1 MKRLFFGGIH
11 PKYNKEMSTGITTF
25 SQITPSQVVIPLQQ
39 HIGSPCT
46 PLVKVG
52 DHVVIGQKIGDGDG
66 LCVPVHASVSGKV
79 LAVEPRPH
87 TSGRDVMA
95 IVIENDFQDTE
106 IESMA
111 GNPVLQAY
119 RASQDGKGSEEGQIS
134 KMLEAFP
141 LGQMDTDEILSLIRE
156 AGIVGM
162 GGAAFPGNVK
172 ALSAMGNVD
181 TLIAN
186 ACECEPYITA
196 DDSLL
201 RTSPEQVMAGMK
213 ILCHVLQPSRL
224 VLAVEDNKKAAIEKV
239 RRLLPKYEG
248 IELAVLP
255 TRYPQGAEKQL
266 IQALTGREIP
276 PGQLPVSVNCAVFNV
291 STFAAIFRAVV
302 WKMPLTK
309 RIVTISGEAIAEPQ
323 NFIVRIGTPFHDL
336 IEAAGGLNDKT
347 ERVIS
352 GGPMMG
358 FAQKDLAVPV
368 IKATNSILCL
378 MKDKNGAAENPV
390 CIRCGKCVE
399 ACPMKLQP
407 LYLYRF
413 EKAQD
418 LEALERL
425 NLMDCI
431 ECGSCAFTCPGK
443 LPLVE
448 RFRRGKQSLREAKT
462 K

>member
-11 PKYNKEMSTGITTF
+11 PKYNKEMSTGITSFHT
-25 SQITPSQVVIPLQQ
+25 ITPKQVVIPLQQ
-39 HIGSPCT
+39 HIGAPCQ
-46 PLVKVG
+46 PLVRVG
-52 DHVVIGQKIGDGDG
+52 DQVLRGQKIGDGEG
-66 LCVPVHASVSGKV
+66 LCVPVHASVSGTV
-79 LAVEPRPH
+79 VAIEPRPH
-87 TSGRDVMA
+87 TSGRMVNA
-95 IVIENDFQDTE
+95 IVIDNDFQDTTIPANTDE
-106 IESMA
+106 
-111 GNPVLQAY
+111 
-119 RASQDGKGSEEGQIS
+119 R
-134 KMLEAFP
+134 P
-141 LGQMDTDEILSLIRE
+141 LDQLDSDEILYTIRE

-201 RTSPEQVMAGMK
+201 RTNPEQVLQGMQ
-213 ILCHVLQPSRL
+213 ILQQVLKPERM
-224 VLAVEDNKKAAIEKV
+224 VLAVEDNKAEAIAKVKA
-239 RRLLPKYEG
+239 LLKDFPQ

-266 IQALTGREIP
+266 IQSITGREVA
-276 PGQLPVSVNCAVFNV
+276 PGKLPVSVGCAVFNV
-291 STFAAIFRAVV
+291 STFAAIFRAVRLGV
-302 WKMPLTK
+302 PLTQ

-336 IEAAGGLNDKT
+336 IEVAGGLNEKT

-358 FAQKDLAVPV
+358 IAQSDLSVPV

-378 MKDKNGAAENPV
+378 LKDENGAAENPV
-390 CIRCGKCVE
+390 CLRCGKCVSV
-399 ACPMKLQP
+399 CPMRLQP
-407 LYLYRF
+407 LYMYRF
-413 EKAQD
+413 TNANRVDELQ
-418 LEALERL
+418 RL
-425 NLMDCI
+425 NILDCI

-448 RFRRGKQSLREAKT
+448 RFRKGKQMVREASAK
-462 K
+462 

>member
-25 SQITPSQVVIPLQQ
+25 HTITPRQVVIPMQQ
-39 HIGSPCT
+39 HIGAPCT

-52 DHVVIGQKIGDGDG
+52 DRVLRGQKIGDGQG
-66 LCVPVHASVSGKV
+66 LCVPVHASVSGTV
-79 LAVEPRPH
+79 IAIEPRPH
-87 TSGRDVMA
+87 TSGRLVEA
-95 IVIENDFQDTE
+95 IVIENDFLDETVE
-106 IESMA
+106 
-111 GNPVLQAY
+111 PVIPETA
-119 RASQDGKGSEEGQIS
+119 
-134 KMLEAFP
+134 
-141 LGQMDTDEILSLIRE
+141 DEIVHAIRE

-201 RTSPEQVMAGMK
+201 RTNPEQVLNGMR
-213 ILCHVLQPSRL
+213 ILGDLLHAQRV
-224 VLAVEDNKKAAIEKV
+224 VLAVEDNKKEAIAKV
-239 RRLLPKYEG
+239 SKLLENDPE
-248 IELAVLP
+248 ITLAVLP

-266 IQALTGREIP
+266 IQSITGRQVP
-276 PGQLPVSVNCAVFNV
+276 GGQLPVSVGCAVFNV
-291 STFAAIFRAVV
+291 STFAAIHRAVEQGI
-302 WKMPLTK
+302 PLTE
-309 RIVTISGEAIAEPQ
+309 RIVTISGEAIAQPQ
-323 NFIVRIGTPFHDL
+323 NFIVRIGTPFYDL
-336 IEAAGGLNDKT
+336 IEVAGGLHDKT

-358 FAQKDLAVPV
+358 FAQSDLSVPV

-378 MKDKNGAAENPV
+378 LKDENGAAENPV
-390 CIRCGKCVE
+390 CLRCGKCVGV
-399 ACPMKLQP
+399 CPMRLQP
-407 LYLYRF
+407 LYMYRF
-413 EKAQD
+413 VNAERLDELK
-418 LEALERL
+418 RL

-448 RFRRGKQSLREAKT
+448 VFRKGKRMLKEASAK
-462 K
+462 

>member
-1 MKRLFFGGIH
+1 MKSLFFGGIH
-11 PKYNKEMSTGITTF
+11 PKYNKEMSTKVTEFQTVI
-25 SQITPSQVVIPLQQ
+25 PKQVVIPLLQ
-39 HIGSPCT
+39 HIGAPCT

-52 DHVVIGQKIGDGDG
+52 DRVLRGQKIGDGQG
-66 LCVPVHASVSGKV
+66 LCVPVHASVSGTV
-79 LAVEPRPH
+79 IAIEPRPH
-87 TSGRDVMA
+87 TSGRMVEA
-95 IVIENDFQDTE
+95 VVIENDFQDETAE
-106 IESMA
+106 
-111 GNPVLQAY
+111 PVIP
-119 RASQDGKGSEEGQIS
+119 ET
-134 KMLEAFP
+134 P
-141 LGQMDTDEILSLIRE
+141 DEILHAIRE

-201 RTSPEQVMAGMK
+201 RTQPEQVLNGMR
-213 ILCHVLQPSRL
+213 ILGDLLHAKRI
-224 VLAVEDNKKAAIEKV
+224 VLAVEDNKKEAIAKV
-239 RRLLPKYEG
+239 SALLANDPE
-248 IELAVLP
+248 ITLAVLP

-266 IQALTGREIP
+266 IQSITGRQVP
-276 PGQLPVSVNCAVFNV
+276 GGQLPVSVGCAVFNV
-291 STFAAIFRAVV
+291 STFAAIHRAVEQGL
-302 WKMPLTK
+302 PLTE

-323 NFIVRIGTPFHDL
+323 NFIVRIGTTFHDL
-336 IEAAGGLNDKT
+336 IEVAGGLHDKT

-358 FAQKDLAVPV
+358 FAQSDLSVPV

-378 MKDKNGAAENPV
+378 LKDENGAAENPV
-390 CIRCGKCVE
+390 CLRCGKCVGV
-399 ACPMKLQP
+399 CPMRLQP
-407 LYLYRF
+407 LYMYRF
-413 EKAQD
+413 VNAERLDELK
-418 LEALERL
+418 RL

-448 RFRRGKQSLREAKT
+448 VFRKGKRMLKEASAK
-462 K
+462 